1 MASNFAALHLEQFRR
16 QAGVPLEAIA
26 NNTKISTRFL
36 RAIESEEF
44 DKLPGGVFN
53 TSYIRQYAAAIGFE
67 EEKLLAHYYAKT
79 EPPPEVEPE
88 KTAESGSGKATG
100 LKSYFSWLRNPSL
113 ILRY

>member
-16 QAGVPLEAIA
+16 QAGVPLETIA
-26 NNTKISTRFL
+26 DKTKISTRFL

-67 EEKLLAHYYAKT
+67 EEKLLAHYYSKMA
-79 EPPPEVEPE
+79 PPPEAEPAA
-88 KTAESGSGKATG
+88 AESASAKGTG
-100 LKSYFSWLRNPSL
+100 FKSYFSWLRNPSL